1 MIPNIQNYTSDASVD
16 PSLGKGNNWFT
27 TSNSSITFKGLASGE
42 TYRII
47 AIPKAAIQT
56 ETNSNVTP
64 LHVLDTDAW
73 VDTTIGIPK
82 DQGQVLAGAYKSG
95 TEMKGRVMLRQANPN
110 NYYALLAVDS
120 KGRPITGTPV
130 KAWAAPDANGELEF
144 DELDLLANDNKYV
157 VITKPQAFFSF
168 DYAQATYS
176 PTEVYR
182 SGDVIPSGF
191 ALNEPVMTATTVTI
205 TNKLDYQALS
215 VSELTRTPG
224 QAGNDTLTIVNYTVA
239 SNYTVVIPATLTVS
253 APAVDTTFVGDDNNV
268 FINSNSTIEADKKIT
283 VTLPTQ
289 DFEAVLGATLKIK
302 FNVRTGAKIGDAARD
317 VKITTESLTTA
328 LTLLEQRSADIASVS
343 TEDAVD
349 ATTGTAR
356 LSARVEA
363 NITANQAAKANVAGT
378 HTGPI
383 TFAVG
388 LNDIV

>member
-1 MIPNIQNYTSDASVD
+1 MENQTLRKAIAGLV
-16 PSLGKGNNWFT
+16 LGG
-27 TSNSSITFKGLASGE
+27 
-42 TYRII
+42 
-47 AIPKAAIQT
+47 
-56 ETNSNVTP
+56 
-64 LHVLDTDAW
+64 
-73 VDTTIGIPK
+73 
-82 DQGQVLAGAYKSG
+82 
-95 TEMKGRVMLRQANPN
+95 
-110 NYYALLAVDS
+110 ALLAVPVLAD
-120 KGRPITGTPV
+120 INENGTW
-130 KAWAAPDANGELEF
+130 K
-144 DELDLLANDNKYV
+144 NDGADG
-157 VITKPQAFFSF
+157 Q
-168 DYAQATYS
+168 
-176 PTEVYR
+176 
-182 SGDVIPSGF
+182 
-191 ALNEPVMTATTVTI
+191 TV
-205 TNKLDYQALS
+205 
-215 VSELTRTPG
+215 
-224 QAGNDTLTIVNYTVA
+224 VNYTVA

-289 DFEAVLGATLKIK
+289 DFEAVLGATSKIK

-383 TFAVG
+383 TFAVS